1 MRKALCVGI
10 IDYPVRGQDLNGCV
24 NDAKAWAKVLTEE
37 YGFPSADIQLLLNK
51 GATKKGVLK
60 GIGKLLAGAKKGDV
74 LVLVMSGHGTYV
86 ADTSGDEERYDE
98 AFCPWDMKT
107 EVIVDDE
114 LRELFANLPTG
125 CRLTVVS
132 DTCFSGTL
140 TRLAWIRTPD
150 DRRKKFVRP
159 KVLGLP
165 ELRDPLEAKPNKP
178 ITESHMREVL
188 VAACRDF
195 EEAIDARFG
204 SVHHG
209 AMTFFALGILRAA
222 NYDITY
228 QDFWDKLV
236 VRIDQ
241 EGFPQEPQVEGK
253 ASAKRR
259 RMFT

>member
-1 MRKALCVGI
+1 MLRALCVGV
-10 IDYPVRGQDLNGCV
+10 IDYPVRGADLNGCV
-24 NDAKAWAKVLTEE
+24 NDAKAWAKVLSNE
-37 YGFPSADIQLLLNK
+37 YGFPSGDIRLLLNK
-51 GATKKGVLK
+51 EATKKGVTK
-60 GIGKLLAGAKKGDV
+60 GIDKLLAGAKNDDV
-74 LVLVMSGHGTYV
+74 LVLAMSGHGTYL

-107 EVIVDDE
+107 DLIVDDE
-114 LRELFANLPTG
+114 LHELFGNLASG
-125 CRLTVVS
+125 CRLTVIS
-132 DTCFSGTL
+132 DSCFSGTL

-159 KVLGLP
+159 KTLGLP
-165 ELRDPLEAKPNKP
+165 ELRDPLRAKPKKP
-178 ITESHMREVL
+178 LSESSMREVL

-204 SVHHG
+204 PVHHG
-209 AMTFFALGILRAA
+209 AMTFFALEILRAA
-222 NYDITY
+222 NYDLTY
-228 QDFWDKLV
+228 RDFWDRLV
-236 VRIDQ
+236 VRLED